1 MSDQVMLDGMPAR
14 LWSCTPTKLDTWLS
28 CPRRYRFT
36 YLERRPK
43 GAPWAHNSVGA
54 AVHNALRDWWSQP
67 RERRTPDVAADLV
80 RLAWIDEGFRDAAQ
94 SAEWRERAA
103 SMAAAYVSSIDPD
116 DEPVGVER
124 TVAHKTHGLALSGR
138 VDRIDRRRS
147 EDGGE
152 ELVVVDYKTGRRPL
166 TDDDARSSLALA
178 VYVVAVRR
186 TLRTRSRRVELHH
199 LPTGTVAAH
208 DHTEE
213 SLERHLARAA
223 DIAAEAAAADAAWR
237 GGLGDLAEDAAAGDA
252 DAIEAID
259 AVLPPSAGPGCGW
272 CDHRRW
278 CPQGQDAS
286 SARDP
291 WAALAD
297 PA

>member
-1 MSDQVMLDGMPAR
+1 MTEQPTFDGMPTR
-14 LWSCTPTKLDTWLS
+14 LWTCTPTKLDTWLS

-36 YLERRPK
+36 YLERRSK

-67 RERRTPDVAADLV
+67 VERRTPDTAAELV
-80 RLAWIDEGFRDAAQ
+80 RRSWITEGFRDAAQ
-94 SAEWRERAA
+94 SAQWQDRAA
-103 SMAAAYVSSIDPD
+103 TMTESYAATLDPD

-124 TVAHKTHGLALSGR
+124 TVGHKTHGLALSGR
-138 VDRIDRRRS
+138 VDRIDRRPS

-166 TDDDARSSLALA
+166 STDDARSSLALA
-178 VYVVAVRR
+178 LYVVAVRR
-186 TLRTRSRRVELHH
+186 TLRTRARRVELHH

-208 DHTEE
+208 DHSEE
-213 SLERHLARAA
+213 SLERHLQRAA
-223 DIAAEAAAADAAWR
+223 DIATEASAADAAWR
-237 GGLGDLAEDAAAGDA
+237 DGLVARTEDAAAGDA

-259 AVLPPSAGPGCGW
+259 AVLPPVAGPWCAW

-278 CPQGQDAS
+278 CPEGQDAS
-286 SARDP
+286 PALDP
-291 WAALAD
+291 WAGLAED
-297 PA
+297 